1 MNKALNAK
9 LPVLVGAAL
18 VIIMILWSYWTL
30 LPPNPLPAG
39 AGLEQFSAGRALAHL
54 EKIAV
59 QPRIPGSSYHSQV
72 RDYLVRQLQQM
83 GLETHVQEYTYIM
96 PDRNN
101 VPFRSCHVHNI
112 VSRMEGYDSSG
123 AILLAAHY
131 DSVSSGTGTGD
142 DAMGVAAILEAVRA
156 IISSGQPKNDIIILF
171 SDGHEY
177 GLFGAK
183 AFAEKHSWANDVQLI
198 FNFEGQGPTGPVYMF
213 ETSRNNRWL
222 VEEFVQAVHRP
233 MTDSFSY
240 DVYQLLNF
248 DNDFRIFMDNGYS
261 GLGFA
266 AIADMAYYHS
276 ELDSLARLNLRTL
289 QHQGTY
295 ALELGRHFGNLDLT
309 EIPQGDSSV
318 FFNYGRHIIHYPS
331 GWALPLAIFAVVMVV
346 LVLLAGLL
354 RGKVRLFGWLTGV
367 ALQGAILGTGLVLA
381 AAVRWVFGLNA
392 DTYRSPIFFSGI
404 ICLSLALAC
413 FAILARKKLQA
424 KEWAGA
430 GMVWLTVAVLVSGF
444 AVPNGS
450 HLFVWPLISLT
461 MSMAAVMLLGQKGE
475 ARQWLVITAGVIP
488 GLLML
493 APLVWMVF
501 TALTLSMVVAST
513 GLLLVFTLL
522 AVPVIQPLVLW
533 GRRHLSI
540 ALALGSV
547 LILLWAGLSGY
558 NHKYPQHYDLFYV
571 QDTVSGQAYW
581 ASSDSV
587 PHPWVLGFTGS
598 DEKMPL
604 PQIFPYSGRTYFQAD
619 TESLE
624 LEPPVVQVVED
635 STSNGIRTLRLQL
648 TSPRGGHCL
657 TVYLEKGT
665 MVMSTSLNGNHL
677 TDRFQADWIW
687 AVEVLGVAEEG
698 IELEFQVLSGQAVNL
713 LVVDLAHDAP
723 LPDRPDYLIKRPKWP
738 YHSNGTFVATKFYFD

>member
-1 MNKALNAK
+1 MSKAVNAK
-9 LPVLVGAAL
+9 LNVLISAAL

-30 LPPNPLPAG
+30 LPPNPLPAE
-39 AGLEQFSAGRALAHL
+39 ADLEQFSAGRALAHL

-72 RDYLVRQLQQM
+72 RDYLVGQLQHM

-96 PDRNN
+96 PDRSN
-101 VPFRSCHVHNI
+101 VPFRSCHVRNI
-112 VSRMEGYDSSG
+112 VSRIEGYDSSG

-131 DSVSSGTGTGD
+131 DSVSSGTGAGD
-142 DAMGVAAILEAVRA
+142 DAMGVAAVLEAVRA
-156 IISSGQPKNDIIILF
+156 LIFSGQPKNDIIVLF

-183 AFAEKHSWANDVQLI
+183 AFAEQHSWANDVQLI

-222 VEEFVQAVHRP
+222 VEEFAQAVPRP

-240 DVYQLLNF
+240 DIYQLLNF

-276 ELDSLARLNLRTL
+276 ELDNLERLNLRTL
-289 QHQGTY
+289 QHQGSY
-295 ALELGRHFGNLDLT
+295 ALGLGRHFGNLDLT

-318 FFNYGRHIIHYPS
+318 FFNYGRLLIHYPS
-331 GWALPLAIFAVVMVV
+331 GWALPLAVTAVALAV
-346 LVLLAGLL
+346 LVLLSGLL
-354 RGKVRLFGWLTGV
+354 MGKLRLAGWLTGL
-367 ALQGAILGTGLVLA
+367 ALHGIILGTGLVLA
-381 AAVRWVFGLNA
+381 VAVRWIFGLNA
-392 DTYRSPIFFSGI
+392 DTYRSPTFFSGL
-404 ICLSLALAC
+404 ICLSLAIAF
-413 FAILARKKLQA
+413 FAILSGKKLLA

-430 GMVWLTVAVLVSGF
+430 GMVWLTVAVLASGF

-450 HLFVWPLISLT
+450 HLFVWPLIFLAL
-461 MSMAAVMLLGQKGE
+461 SMAAVMLLGQKGE
-475 ARQWLVITAGVIP
+475 ERQWLLITAGIIP

-501 TALTLSMVVAST
+501 TALTLSMAVAGM
-513 GLLLVFTLL
+513 GLLLILTLL
-522 AVPVIQPLVLW
+522 AVPVMQPLVLW
-533 GRRHLSI
+533 GQKQLSI

-558 NHKYPQHYDLFYV
+558 NPKYPQHYDLFYV
-571 QDTVSGQAYW
+571 QDTAGQAYW
-581 ASSDSV
+581 ASSDPV
-587 PHPWVLGFTGS
+587 PHPWVQHFTGS
-598 DEKMPL
+598 GERMPL

-624 LEPPVVQVVED
+624 LEPPEVQVVED

-687 AVEVLGVAEEG
+687 ALEVLGVAEEG
-698 IELEFQVLSGQAVNL
+698 IELEFQVLSGQAVKL

-723 LPDRPDYLIKRPKWP
+723 LPGRPDYLIKRPKWP
-738 YHSNGTFVATKFYFD
+738 YLSNGTFVAAEYNFD